1 MHIMGAVMV
10 PYSWSKKR
18 NIEKWVHYSL
28 QLPIQEIHVMTTLC
42 RMNLVNGLRV
52 AVTVFF
58 FFCSKRIK
66 AAEGHTKSF

>member
-18 NIEKWVHYSL
+18 NVEKWVHYSL

-42 RMNLVNGLRV
+42 RMNLVNGLHV
-52 AVTVFF
+52 AVTVF
-58 FFCSKRIK
+58 S
-66 AAEGHTKSF
+66 SFVPKG